1 MTVLAQD
8 VSNLTDRY
16 QTTVPADVRKQI
28 NPGKGKPGKGNPI
41 RYCTE
46 PSDGGYDGG
55 CIEPVR
61 IEPARTEEEN
71 SVPGTFLDFVE
82 ADIKAHP
89 ERVRAFDGALHDR
102 LSVLVADI
110 VVDVDLD
117 APLLPENE

>member
-28 NPGKGKPGKGNPI
+28 NSGKGKPDKGNPI

-55 CIEPVR
+55 GCCRNPLTR
-61 IEPARTEEEN
+61 YGNSN
-71 SVPGTFLDFVE
+71 SVT
-82 ADIKAHP
+82 
-89 ERVRAFDGALHDR
+89 
-102 LSVLVADI
+102 LS
-110 VVDVDLD
+110 
-117 APLLPENE
+117 